1 MRKLLVL
8 GFVGL
13 LAQLIDGSLGMA
25 YGVTSSTLLLAAGV
39 APAAASAAVH
49 FSEIGTSLVSG
60 FSHHK
65 LGNVDWRT
73 VSILAVPGFVGAFA
87 GATFLASLPA
97 DTAKPWVAG
106 LLLALGIYVV
116 FRFLVLGGR
125 RPTFK
130 TRPSAKFLMPM
141 GLVGGTLDSIGGGG
155 WGPVGTT
162 TLLSSGRLEP
172 RKVVG
177 SIDTSEFVVAVGGS
191 LGFILALGSPGIE
204 WSYAIAL
211 LAGGVIAAPIAA
223 WLVKKLAARV
233 LGVAAGGLIVLT
245 NSKTISE
252 ALGASGSAVGAIAA
266 VVGALWISGIVWAVK
281 QERKAAALDESTS
294 RSLPPSDH
302 NGRVTTP
309 DFDTL
314 VAEHRS
320 ELFAHCYR
328 MLGSPQD
335 AEDALQEALLGAWKG
350 YAGFEGRAR
359 CGRGSTRSP
368 PTPASSTSRSG

>member
-25 YGVTSSTLLLAAGV
+25 YGVTSSTLLLAVGV

-73 VSILAVPGFVGAFA
+73 VGILAVPGFVGAFA
-87 GATFLASLPA
+87 GATLLSNIDGA
-97 DTAKPWVAG
+97 TAKPWVGA
-106 LLLALGIYVV
+106 LLLGLGVYVIY
-116 FRFLVLGGR
+116 RFLVLGGR

-130 TRPSAKFLMPM
+130 ARPSVLFLAPM
-141 GLVGGTLDSIGGGG
+141 GLVAGTMDAIGGGG

-162 TLLSSGRLEP
+162 SLLSSGRLEP

-191 LGFILALGSPGIE
+191 LGFILALGSQGIN
-204 WSYAIAL
+204 WAYAGAL
-211 LAGGVIAAPIAA
+211 LAGGVVAAPVAA
-223 WLVKKLAARV
+223 WLVRHLAARV

-245 NSKTISE
+245 NSKTILE
-252 ALGASGSAVGAIAA
+252 ALGASGSTVAMVAAALFFAWVAGIA
-266 VVGALWISGIVWAVK
+266 WAVK
-281 QERKAAALDESTS
+281 QERLARVLDPEPAA
-294 RSLPPSDH
+294 
-302 NGRVTTP
+302 V
-309 DFDTL
+309 
-314 VAEHRS
+314 
-320 ELFAHCYR
+320 
-328 MLGSPQD
+328 
-335 AEDALQEALLGAWKG
+335 DALV
-350 YAGFEGRAR
+350 
-359 CGRGSTRSP
+359 
-368 PTPASSTSRSG
+368 

>member
-1 MRKLLVL
+1 MRKLIVL

-13 LAQLIDGSLGMA
+13 LAQLVDGSLGMA
-25 YGVTSSTLLLAAGV
+25 YGVTSSTLLLAAGI

-65 LGNVDWRT
+65 LGNVDWKT
-73 VSILAVPGFVGAFA
+73 VGILAVPGFVGAFA

-106 LLLALGIYVV
+106 LLMALGFYVIY
-116 FRFLVLGGR
+116 RFLVLGGR

-130 TRPSAKFLMPM
+130 ARPGPKFLVPM

-191 LGFILALGSPGIE
+191 LGFLLALSSQGIP
-204 WSYAIAL
+204 WDYALAL
-211 LAGGVIAAPIAA
+211 LIGGVIAAPVAA
-223 WLVKKLAARV
+223 WLVKHLPARV

-245 NSKTISE
+245 NTKTIAE
-252 ALGASGSAVGAIAA
+252 ALGASGGTVGLLAALVAV
-266 VVGALWISGIVWAVK
+266 LWISGIAWAVA
-281 QERKAAALDESTS
+281 QERKARAIEQPEEAY
-294 RSLPPSDH
+294 
-302 NGRVTTP
+302 
-309 DFDTL
+309 
-314 VAEHRS
+314 AE
-320 ELFAHCYR
+320 A
-328 MLGSPQD
+328 
-335 AEDALQEALLGAWKG
+335 
-350 YAGFEGRAR
+350 
-359 CGRGSTRSP
+359 
-368 PTPASSTSRSG
+368 

>member
-13 LAQLIDGSLGMA
+13 LAQLVDGSLGMA

-65 LGNVDWRT
+65 LGNVDWKT
-73 VSILAVPGFVGAFA
+73 VSILAVPGFIGAFA
-87 GATFLASLPA
+87 GATFLSSLPA

-106 LLLALGIYVV
+106 LLLGLGSYVIY
-116 FRFLVLGGR
+116 RFLVLGGR

-130 TRPSAKFLMPM
+130 SRPSGKFLVPM

-191 LGFILALGSPGIE
+191 LGFIMALGSQGIE
-204 WSYAIAL
+204 WSYAAAL
-211 LAGGVIAAPIAA
+211 LIGGVIAAPIAA
-223 WLVKKLAARV
+223 WLVKHLAARV

-245 NSKTISE
+245 NSQTIAE
-252 ALGASGSAVGAIAA
+252 ALGATGPTVAAIAGVIA
-266 VVGALWISGIVWAVK
+266 IAWISGIVWAVR
-281 QERKAAALDESTS
+281 QER
-294 RSLPPSDH
+294 
-302 NGRVTTP
+302 
-309 DFDTL
+309 
-314 VAEHRS
+314 
-320 ELFAHCYR
+320 
-328 MLGSPQD
+328 
-335 AEDALQEALLGAWKG
+335 
-350 YAGFEGRAR
+350 RAR
-359 CGRGSTRSP
+359 EIEELEEQLVTV
-368 PTPASSTSRSG
+368 

>member
-8 GFVGL
+8 AAVGL

-73 VSILAVPGFVGAFA
+73 VSILAIPGFVGAFA
-87 GATFLASLPA
+87 GATFLSSLPG
-97 DTAKPWVAG
+97 DQAKPWVAG
-106 LLLALGIYVV
+106 ILLALGLYVIW
-116 FRFLVLGGR
+116 RFLALGGR

-130 TRPSAKFLMPM
+130 ARPSAAFLMPM
-141 GLVGGTLDSIGGGG
+141 GVVGGALDAIGGGG

-162 TLLSSGRLEP
+162 SLLSSGRLEP

-191 LGFILALGSPGIE
+191 LGFIIALGSQGIN
-204 WSYAIAL
+204 WGYAGAL
-211 LAGGVIAAPIAA
+211 LAGGVIAAPVAA
-223 WLVKKLAARV
+223 WLVRHLAARV

-245 NSKTISE
+245 NSKTIAE
-252 ALGASGSAVGAIAA
+252 AVGVSGTGVALIAA
-266 VVGALWISGIVWAVK
+266 VIATCWISGIVWAVK
-281 QERKAAALDESTS
+281 QERRS
-294 RSLPPSDH
+294 RE
-302 NGRVTTP
+302 
-309 DFDTL
+309 
-314 VAEHRS
+314 VAQLE
-320 ELFAHCYR
+320 E
-328 MLGSPQD
+328 Q
-335 AEDALQEALLGAWKG
+335 
-350 YAGFEGRAR
+350 YAGV
-359 CGRGSTRSP
+359 
-368 PTPASSTSRSG
+368 